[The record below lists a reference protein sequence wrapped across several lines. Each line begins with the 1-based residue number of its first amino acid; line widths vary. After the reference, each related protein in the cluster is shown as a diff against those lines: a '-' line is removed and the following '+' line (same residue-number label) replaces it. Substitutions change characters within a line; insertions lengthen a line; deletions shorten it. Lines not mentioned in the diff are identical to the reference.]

1 MKILLVNANKDHLR
15 HSILTVLECKL
26 NSGPMLTL
34 QQIAAITPEKY
45 EIELI
50 DDRYEEPD
58 FDTDADL
65 IGISTLTASAP
76 RAYQIADEF
85 RRKGKTV
92 VMGGMH
98 PSALPKEA
106 LKHADSVVIGEAE
119 GSWSELLK
127 DFKKGTLKPIY
138 NANSSVDMKDVPP
151 PRHDLIKVNPIVSSV
166 VTSRGCPYNCSFCSL
181 THLFGS
187 IYRPRPI
194 ENVINEIKNN
204 PRRYFVLHNDS
215 SLAIDKAYS
224 KALFKAMIPLKIKFI
239 AYGNVPVL
247 LKDDDLVSLSK
258 KAGCVNWGFGF
269 ETFNKNSLI
278 KDAKKGYNIDDY
290 EALIKKI
297 HKNEIG
303 VFGSFVFGFDH
314 DTPDIFDIT
323 LEKIFDLGID
333 SGEFDILTPYP
344 ISRLF
349 KTLDKQGRIL
359 TYDWEKYDFRHVV
372 FEPKNMTTKELF
384 EGCAKIS
391 KNFYSPLK
399 TINRLAKVALRSK
412 DFIELLAVASLNN
425 VEYRFQ
431 KEYDVFRN
439 KIN

>member
-1 MKILLVNANKDHLR
+1 MKILLVNANKDHKH
-15 HSILTVLECKL
+15 HSIFTIMECKL
-26 NSGPMLTL
+26 NSGIMLTL
-34 QQIAAITPEKY
+34 QQIAAITPEKN

-76 RAYQIADEF
+76 RAYKIADEF

-98 PSALPKEA
+98 PSALPEEA

-119 GSWSELLK
+119 GSWLELIK
-127 DFKKGTLKPIY
+127 DFKMGALKPMY
-138 NANSSVDMKDVPP
+138 KANSFVDMKDIPP
-151 PRHDLIKVNPIVSSV
+151 PRHDLIKINPIASSV

-187 IYRPRPI
+187 TYRPRPI
-194 ENVINEIKNN
+194 EDVINEIKNN

-215 SLAIDKAYS
+215 SLAIDKSYS

-247 LKDDDLVSLSK
+247 LKDDELVSLSK
-258 KAGCVNWGFGF
+258 KAGCINWGFGF
-269 ETFNKNSLI
+269 ETFNKNSLT
-278 KDAKKGYNIDDY
+278 KDANKGYNIDDY

-323 LEKIFDLGID
+323 LEKIFDLEID

-344 ISRLF
+344 ISKLF

-359 TYDWEKYDFRHVV
+359 TYDWEKYDFHHVV
-372 FEPKNMTTKELF
+372 FEPKNMTKKELF

-399 TINRLAKVALRSK
+399 MINRLVKVGFRSK
-412 DFIELLAVASLNN
+412 DLIDFLVLASLNI

-431 KEYDVFRN
+431 KEYNNFRN
-439 KIN
+439 NIT